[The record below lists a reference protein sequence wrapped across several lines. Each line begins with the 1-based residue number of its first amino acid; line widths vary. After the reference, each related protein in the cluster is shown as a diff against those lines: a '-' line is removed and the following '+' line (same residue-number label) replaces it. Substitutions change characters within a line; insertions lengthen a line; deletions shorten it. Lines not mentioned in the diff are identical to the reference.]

1 MAVLCSVHP
10 SLPLFAVMCLQ
21 GIYPNKVLLDAY
33 VNSLQTCSFVF
44 PLAFYLCLSS
54 NSLIESL
61 FLFYFF
67 MFLGCFF

>member
-44 PLAFYLCLSS
+44 PLAFYLCFIDWS
-54 NSLIESL
+54 
-61 FLFYFF
+61 Y
-67 MFLGCFF
+67 M